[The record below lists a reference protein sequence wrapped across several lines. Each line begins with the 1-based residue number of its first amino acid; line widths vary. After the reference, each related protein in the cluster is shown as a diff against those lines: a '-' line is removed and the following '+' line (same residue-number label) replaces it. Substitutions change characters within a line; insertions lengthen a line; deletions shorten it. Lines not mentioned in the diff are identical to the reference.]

1 MTMQT
6 NINTG
11 FSQAPQATS
20 RCFPKGSMLTTEQ
33 DYEKYLT
40 ISKGLAKK
48 SIKTYLQRFRIVKRW
63 LSNNDLEISRES
75 VQDFLYQR
83 TEQENSNSTINTY
96 IQAINHIIDCYKFH
110 DYKINI
116 KEKIKGLPK
125 VNTIII
131 PLSIEESR
139 NLLNTNLT
147 YKNRNGVDCSN
158 LDFKYLTLTEFI
170 VFTAC
175 RYNEAASLSVKQ
187 LDIDQKR
194 ALLTDTKNKENRFIF
209 FNGPVVDHLS
219 MLIKGKKPEDL
230 VFTNSKG
237 GKMHSGDFGNNLK
250 RRAKEAGITKHINP
264 HLLRHTYATIYY
276 NYTHDIAMV
285 ATILGH
291 KDIQTTYDTYV
302 HLDTEGIQRATNR
315 HPLMSQFTPTKE
327 TLQNIKMA
335 IDNLRVADDNRFQY
349 KVSIADNELIVAIKT
364 IEA

>member
-11 FSQAPQATS
+11 FSQKLQATS
-20 RCFPKGSMLTTEQ
+20 RCFPKGSMLITEQ
-33 DYEKYLT
+33 DFEKYLT
-40 ISKGLAKK
+40 INKGLAKK
-48 SIKTYLQRFRIVKRW
+48 SIKTYLQRFRIFKRW
-63 LSNNDLEISRES
+63 LIANNLELSKKS

-83 TEQENSNSTINTY
+83 TEQKNTNSTINTY
-96 IQAINHIIDCYKFH
+96 IQAINHIIDCYKFN
-110 DYKINI
+110 DYKVNVT
-116 KEKIKGLPK
+116 EKIKGLPK
-125 VNTIII
+125 TETLII
-131 PLSIEESR
+131 PLSIEKSR
-139 NLLNTNLT
+139 NLLNTHLT

-175 RYNEAASLSVKQ
+175 RYNEAASLTVKQ

-194 ALLTDTKNKENRFIF
+194 ALLTDTKNKESRFVF

-219 MLIKGKKPEDL
+219 LLIKGKKPDDL
-230 VFTNSKG
+230 VFTNSKE

-250 RRAKEAGITKHINP
+250 RRAREAGITKHVNP

-315 HPLMSQFTPTKE
+315 HPLMSQYTPTKE
-327 TLQNIKMA
+327 ALQNYRVA
-335 IDNLRVADDNRFQY
+335 IDNLRIADDNRFQY
-349 KVSIADNELIVAIKT
+349 SVSFTGNGLEISIKIVSA
-364 IEA
+364 

>member
-1 MTMQT
+1 MQS
-6 NINTG
+6 NISTG

-20 RCFPKGSMLTTEQ
+20 RCFPKGSMFITKQ

-40 ISKGLAKK
+40 INKGLSKK
-48 SIKTYLQRFRIVKRW
+48 SIKTYMQRFKIVDRW
-63 LSNNDLEISRES
+63 LTDNNLELSRKS

-83 TEQENSNSTINTY
+83 AEQKNSNSTINTY
-96 IQAINHIIDCYKFH
+96 IQAINHIIDCYKFN
-110 DYKINI
+110 DYKTNI
-116 KEKIKGLPK
+116 AEKIKGLPK
-125 VNTIII
+125 TETLII

-139 NLLNTNLT
+139 NLLDTNLA
-147 YKNRNGVDCSN
+147 YKNRNGVDCSS

-175 RYNEAASLSVKQ
+175 RYNEAASLVVKQ

-194 ALLTDTKNKENRFIF
+194 ALLTDTKNKENRFVF

-219 MLIKGKKPEDL
+219 LLIKGKRPEDL

-237 GKMHSGDFGNNLK
+237 GVMHSGDFGNNLK
-250 RRAKEAGITKHINP
+250 RRAKEAGIKKHVNP

-327 TLQNIKMA
+327 TLQNLKMA
-335 IDNLRVADDNRFQY
+335 IDNLRIADDTRFQY
-349 KVSIADNELIVAIKT
+349 KVSISDNELMVSVKT
-364 IEA
+364 TKA